1 MDTRYYPLINKALQF
16 FHLKESALNP
26 EHSFTKPFI
35 TIAREPGSGGA
46 PIAEAVAQK
55 LGFELI
61 DEQIIDQIASSTKRR
76 KEIIKAVDEKN
87 RSKIEDIVHSVL
99 NVEYIDDSA
108 YVSELIK
115 VVLAYAYQGKC
126 VILGRGANFI
136 TPFGKGLH
144 VNITAPYKVRVQRA
158 IDYEGHNLAK
168 AKEVIAK
175 VEKERREFVKQYF
188 KKDPKKVNSYDLT
201 INTTYFDF
209 KQSRDIIIEAF
220 QRKFET
226 INRK

>member
-16 FHLKESALNP
+16 FNLKESAVTP

-61 DEQIIDQIASSTKRR
+61 DEQIIDQIASSTKKR

-108 YVSELIK
+108 YVSELIQ
-115 VVLAYAYQGKC
+115 VILAYAYQGKC

-168 AKEVIAK
+168 AKEIIAK

-220 QRKFET
+220 HRKFET
-226 INRK
+226 VNRK